1 SDEVYEHVVF
11 DGVAHQ
17 SVARRADLAERSV
30 VVSSVEALQDP
41 AAWMGLADFYQHKR
55 DVLAKALSAFYGDG
69 TDHGIIRLSFSK
81 DEDTLREGARRLCA
95 V

>member
-1 SDEVYEHVVF
+1 MVF

-30 VVSSVEALQDP
+30 VVSSFGKSFHVTGWRVGYCLAP
-41 AAWMGLADFYQHKR
+41 AALSEEIRKVATIP
-55 DVLAKALSAFYGDG
+55 LSAFYGDG